1 MRPVLW
7 SIDIPP
13 YVRYTIS
20 AGMERKRKITDVT
33 ARAPIA
39 SERKPA
45 EMPPKTPPMSNT
57 TDRIPE
63 ALCDKNWPA
72 TAATFEHRLLE

>member
-1 MRPVLW
+1 M
-7 SIDIPP
+7 
-13 YVRYTIS
+13 S
-20 AGMERKRKITDVT
+20 AGIESKRNRTDVT

-45 EMPPKTPPMSNT
+45 EIPPKTPPMSNT

-72 TAATFEHRLLE
+72 TAATLKIDCYIVNVSAPLCLI